1 MKPGSYHLLVQ
12 KGEVSAQASASVQ
25 AGKET
30 VLEPLALQL
39 PGSVQGTATL
49 VGATDHSG
57 IQVYIPGSEK
67 SAYTDA
73 KGNFTLSGVPAG
85 EYTVVAERAGY
96 ARASGAVQVRSGKA
110 ASLELSLAQP
120 QTVGRV
126 TGKAT
131 LQGASDHSGV
141 QLFLA
146 GTSYAAFT
154 GPDGS
159 YALEGVAPGTYQLTA
174 QYAGY
179 ASASTTVTVT
189 VGQTATAADLSLAKP
204 QTVGSVSGKATRQG
218 ASDHTG
224 VQVFVAGT
232 GFSALTDRDGNYRLD
247 GLAPGDYQLTAQYP
261 GYAAATTAVSV
272 TAGQT
277 ANAPV
282 LSLAKPETVGK
293 ITGKVTSSAAPL
305 PGVIVYLPGTQ
316 YAAISADDGSYVL
329 EGVPPGN
336 YTLKAER
343 SGYVTASGPVSV
355 TAGQATNADLD
366 LYPLPPPMPPVIGQA
381 PFLAARGGTLTLEG
395 AGFGASRGLSQ
406 VSVGGVLAS
415 EYLEWGDARV
425 TVRVPRAAGL
435 GPQEVR

>member
-1 MKPGSYHLLVQ
+1 MGSLSGTVQDGSGSAVEGATVSLYQADPAAASAQAVAAFQAITDKEGKFRYDLVKPGSYRLLVQ
-12 KGEVSAQASASVQ
+12 KGEVSAQASATVQ
-25 AGKET
+25 AGKAT
-30 VLEPLALQL
+30 TLEPFTLKL
-39 PGSVQGTATL
+39 PGSIQGTATL

-73 KGNFTLSGVPAG
+73 TGNFTLSGVPVG

-96 ARASGAVQVRSGKA
+96 ARASGAVKVLSGKA

-126 TGKAT
+126 TGKVT
-131 LQGASDHSGV
+131 LQGASDHTGV

-146 GTSYAAFT
+146 GTQYSAFSA
-154 GPDGS
+154 PDGS
-159 YALEGVAPGTYQLTA
+159 YTLEGVAPGTYQLTA

-189 VGQTATAADLSLAKP
+189 AGQSAKAPDLSLAKP

-232 GFSALTDRDGNYRLD
+232 AFSALTDKNGNYRLE

-261 GYAAATTAVSV
+261 GYAAATTSVSV
-272 TAGQT
+272 AAGQT
-277 ANAPV
+277 ANAPA
-282 LSLAKPETVGK
+282 LTLAKPETVGRVS
-293 ITGKVTSSAAPL
+293 GKVTSFPAPL
-305 PGVIVYLPGTQ
+305 PGVIVYLAGTQ
-316 YAAISADDGSYVL
+316 YAAISADDGSYAL
-329 EGVPPGN
+329 EGVPPGS

-355 TAGQATNADLD
+355 TVGQTTNADLD
-366 LYPLPPPMPPVIGQA
+366 LYPLPPPMPPVIVQA
-381 PFLAARGGTLTLEG
+381 PFLAC
-395 AGFGASRGLSQ
+395 
-406 VSVGGVLAS
+406 
-415 EYLEWGDARV
+415 
-425 TVRVPRAAGL
+425 P
-435 GPQEVR
+435 